1 MLLFPLS
8 TFRMVCSGAFT
19 WSKLARTGARRTIN
33 SITVSLLKLILLCTY
48 TSIMEHVLRNL
59 VLVTECQFLLHCLT
73 FFLMHLILNQE
84 QFAINRGAAGSW
96 RRAGRRRQL
105 QDEPSGQLPNT
116 VSYRLSRVTTK
127 DTGSRT
133 LRRPAKSDHLANEE
147 TNARRAYGASS
158 RCHHRIFR

>member
-73 FFLMHLILNQE
+73 FFLNNNAFDFESGTICNQPR
-84 QFAINRGAAGSW
+84 RGGQLAAGGSPPLALG
-96 RRAGRRRQL
+96 RTKRLASQHRQLSPKQGHNQRRRITDPQ
-105 QDEPSGQLPNT
+105 
-116 VSYRLSRVTTK
+116 
-127 DTGSRT
+127 
-133 LRRPAKSDHLANEE
+133 E
-147 TNARRAYGASS
+147 TR
-158 RCHHRIFR
+158 